1 LAFPYSLVIF
11 DLDGT
16 LVDSAADIAES
27 VNRTLRDWK
36 LPTYDTGQIT
46 GWIGEGSRKLITYAF
61 RHAGSDVDIDEV
73 MPGFLEHYAETA
85 LDGIAYEGVVDTLA
99 LLHAQGVKLAV
110 CTNKNEEFVRP
121 LLEARGMLSYF
132 DGIVGANT
140 LPERKPSGVP
150 LRYLATQ
157 AHVEIGQ
164 TLVVGDSESDVLAAR
179 DAGMAF
185 VLVSYG
191 YRKSLD
197 LYNAGAVAVIDRM
210 PDLLTCFNLR
220 DMPLPSRSTP

>member
-1 LAFPYSLVIF
+1 MAFPYSLVIF

-36 LPTYDTGQIT
+36 LPTYDVATIT
-46 GWIGEGSRKLITYAF
+46 GWVGEGSRQLITYAF
-61 RHAGSDVDIDEV
+61 RAAGSDASIDDV

-85 LDGIAYEGVVDTLA
+85 LDGVAYEGVVDTLKA
-99 LLHAQGVKLAV
+99 LHAQGVKLAV

-121 LLEARGMLSYF
+121 LLEVRGMLPYIDS
-132 DGIVGANT
+132 IVGGNT

-150 LRYLATQ
+150 LKHLADEAQ
-157 AHVEIGQ
+157 VPIERS
-164 TLVVGDSESDVLAAR
+164 LMVGDSESDALAAK
-179 DAGMAF
+179 DAGMDL
-185 VLVSYG
+185 VMVSYG

-197 LYNAGAVAVIDRM
+197 LHAVGAVAVIDRM
-210 PDLLTCFNLR
+210 SDLLTVK
-220 DMPLPSRSTP
+220 PEVVS

>member
-1 LAFPYSLVIF
+1 MAFPYSLVIF

-16 LVDSAADIAES
+16 LVDSAAAIADA

-36 LPTYDTGQIT
+36 LPTYDTAEIT
-46 GWIGEGSRKLITYAF
+46 GWIGEGSRKLITSAF
-61 RHAGSDVDIDEV
+61 RHAGSDANIDDV

-85 LDGIAYEGVVDTLA
+85 LDGPAYDGVVETLA
-99 LLHAQGVKLAV
+99 SLYAQGVKLAV

-121 LLEARGMLSYF
+121 LLEVRGMLRYF

-150 LRYLATQ
+150 LRYLSTQ
-157 AHVEIGQ
+157 AKVDIDQ

-179 DAGMAF
+179 DAGMDF

-197 LYNAGAVAVIDRM
+197 LRTAGAVAVIDRM
-210 PDLLTCFNLR
+210 PDLLLLEQGGR
-220 DMPLPSRSTP
+220 VRGVSSSS

>member
-1 LAFPYSLVIF
+1 MAFPYSLVIF

-27 VNRTLRDWK
+27 VNRTLIDWK
-36 LPTYDTGQIT
+36 LPTYDTAQIT

-73 MPGFLEHYAETA
+73 MPGFLDHYAETA
-85 LDGIAYEGVVDTLA
+85 LDGVAYDGVVETLKS
-99 LLHAQGVKLAV
+99 LHAQSVKLAV

-121 LLEARGMLSYF
+121 LLEVRGMLPF
-132 DGIVGANT
+132 IDGIVGGDT

-150 LRYLATQ
+150 LRYLASE
-157 AHVEIGQ
+157 AHVPVERS
-164 TLVVGDSESDVLAAR
+164 LMVGDSESDVLAAR
-179 DAGMAF
+179 DAGMDF

-197 LYNAGAVAVIDRM
+197 LYGAGAVAVIDRM
-210 PDLLTCFNLR
+210 PDLLSLA
-220 DMPLPSRSTP
+220 PSEAVG